1 MPQQSRT
8 KLRASVTT
16 VVKTAHPPL
25 TDYVKIGFWG
35 AAGTVTGSRFVVET
49 GKSRVLVDCGLF
61 QGGKPLRQRNWDPFP
76 IDPASIDAVMLTHAH
91 IDHSG
96 YLPGLVRHG
105 FSGPIWCTRA
115 TADLCQLLLRDSAM
129 LQEEEAYYANK
140 HKTSRHQP
148 ALPLFTIE
156 DAEDALDLFQSQMF
170 DHEFPVTDDLS
181 AIFGRVG
188 HILGAASVRINDDQ
202 QSVLFSGDIGRG
214 NDPVMRAPDPPRSA
228 DLIVMESTY
237 GDRLHDQDDPFEM
250 IARIARETLD
260 RKGILLIPSFAV
272 GRSQMIL
279 HVLAELRRDK
289 RIPNVPIYLNSP
301 MAIDATDLMLRYN
314 SEHTLTDEECQ
325 RICHGVYF
333 TRSVEESIELSAASG
348 PMIILSASGMATGGR
363 VLHHLRQVLPR
374 AENTVLF
381 VGYQADGTRGQA
393 LINGAPSIKVYGEF
407 VDVVAEVRHINSL
420 SAHADADELI
430 AWLSSVSHPPK
441 QVAIVHG
448 EPVAATAM
456 QQRITAELNWPS
468 FIAEHGQI
476 IDLTNTD

>member
-1 MPQQSRT
+1 
-8 KLRASVTT
+8 
-16 VVKTAHPPL
+16 
-25 TDYVKIGFWG
+25 
-35 AAGTVTGSRFVVET
+35 
-49 GKSRVLVDCGLF
+49 
-61 QGGKPLRQRNWDPFP
+61 
-76 IDPASIDAVMLTHAH
+76 
-91 IDHSG
+91 
-96 YLPGLVRHG
+96 
-105 FSGPIWCTRA
+105 
-115 TADLCQLLLRDSAM
+115 
-129 LQEEEAYYANK
+129 
-140 HKTSRHQP
+140 
-148 ALPLFTIE
+148 
-156 DAEDALDLFQSQMF
+156 MF
-170 DHEFPVTDDLS
+170 DHEFPVTNDVS

-188 HILGAASVRINDDQ
+188 HILGAASVRVNDDQ
-202 QSVLFSGDIGRG
+202 HSILFSGDIGRA
-214 NDPVMRAPDPPRSA
+214 NDPVMRPPDPPRSA

-237 GDRLHDQDDPFEM
+237 GDRLHDQDDPFET
-250 IARIARETLD
+250 IAEIARETLD
-260 RKGILLIPSFAV
+260 RKGILLIPTFAV

-279 HVLAELRRDK
+279 HMLAELRRDK

-393 LINGAPSIKVYGEF
+393 LINGAPSIKIYGEL
-407 VDVVAEVRHINSL
+407 VDVVAEIRHINSL
-420 SAHADADELI
+420 SAHADANELM

-448 EPVAATAM
+448 EPVAAEAFQGLISTNLHW
-456 QQRITAELNWPS
+456 TS
-468 FIAEHGQI
+468 FIAEYGQSI
-476 IDLTNTD
+476 ELSESV